1 MNWKRFLVVV
11 FSFLISVGIGAS
23 RVSAQASASSGSI
36 QGTVTDA
43 QGAIVPAA
51 KVTITNNGTGLKI
64 TPPVNGAGIF
74 NSGSVEPGS
83 YTIRVEATGFKS
95 TDVGVVVQV
104 GNIASQTIVLQV
116 GSGSTT
122 VTVEATAEAVNP
134 DQVTIQGVL
143 TPEQIENLPIN
154 GRNFLD
160 LAQLEPGVQIQD
172 GGNFD
177 PTKKG
182 FESVSFGGRFG
193 RTARIEVD
201 GLDIS
206 DETVGTTTQNISMN
220 SIQEFQVSQ
229 SSLDLGT
236 ELTSSGTINVTTK
249 SGTNAVHGEGF
260 YGYRDNGTSA
270 IDSIFT
276 RKQYGVN
283 LGAPIVK
290 DKLFAF
296 GSWERTTQS
305 EEGAVIPLAPFNVD
319 QKGTTGSPFNDLE
332 FLGRVDYNLTNSV
345 HVFFKFTYEQNKD
358 VASFVPGTYE
368 PFANVDNTPS
378 YGGGIDFTTGTFTHS
393 FRVGYLK
400 FRNGIAAAPVD
411 NPIFNPAPDL
421 SLAIGNGRTSCSA
434 SGNLF
439 CSGLNILAPQATFQT
454 DKQFKYTG
462 SKILGTH
469 TLVYGVGVNRILGGG
484 FANFF
489 GLGPAV
495 RSASNGANILFSN
508 QEKFAPGTMT
518 PQGNSNPLNWPVSQI
533 EIGNGEGCFTEIP
546 QFGQPCGGQFD
557 TRFQAYIGDTWKIKP
572 NVTLI
577 YGLRYNRDTGRT
589 DSDLPAIAN
598 LNAFAP
604 GLGNP
609 VNQPNKNFGG
619 LLGLAWAP
627 GTSGKT
633 VVRVGTGINYENG
646 VFNNVL
652 FDRPGR
658 LPTGLFNQAQFVCSQ
673 GGVVYPDGTLV
684 TSVNG
689 LDIPTQVCG
698 QAIGS
703 VESSLVAIQQ
713 QYQAATVAAGP
724 QQNGAFFDAG
734 NTTVNTGSM
743 FAPNYRS
750 PYSVQVN
757 AGIQR
762 ELKPGTVISVDYL
775 RNVGLH
781 TLLGIDQN
789 HVGDA
794 RFLDQTAA
802 TNAITATNAAFNCP
816 AGPAGINCAINSPI
830 PSGCQLDANSNF
842 LPGAHLCDFANNGIG
857 GGLNA
862 TGGAALVNMQNPV
875 NTVAFAGIRP
885 DYGQILLLYPGGRS
899 TYNALQ
905 VVLRSDVKSP
915 VRFITRLNTQ
925 ISYSLS
931 RFNAQ
936 ATDGDFVNGALDFNN
951 PGKYIGPNSLD
962 RTSQLS
968 GGVVMN
974 LPKGFRMDFIT
985 HWYTALPQT
994 ITFATNVVPE
1004 DILQTDTNGDGQPGV
1019 APIPG
1024 TQVGEFGRGI
1034 KASGIN
1040 NALTKYT
1047 DAFGNQLTPAGQAL
1061 VAAGLFTQAQLTTL
1075 CAVTPSLTPPPG
1087 CAQQYSNL
1095 QIPTAPRNQ
1104 VGNGALFTFDMTLGY
1119 SFRPIRRWESF
1130 RIEPQVRFFNLFN
1143 HPTYNSPDNLLNG
1156 VLDGSVGSITNTTR
1170 NGVDNNR
1177 SSFLNGLGSG
1187 TFAQGAPRVIE
1198 FGGKISF

>member
-1 MNWKRFLVVV
+1 MNGRRFLVVV
-11 FSFLISVGIGAS
+11 FSFLVSLAIGAP
-23 RVSAQASASSGSI
+23 RVSAQASISTGSI

-43 QGAIVPAA
+43 QGATVPAA
-51 KVTITNNGTGLKI
+51 KVTVIGNGTGLKI

-74 NSGSVEPGS
+74 NSGPVEPGS
-83 YTIRVEATGFKS
+83 YTIHVEAAGFKT
-95 TDVGVVVQV
+95 TDVGVIVQV
-104 GNIASQTIVLQV
+104 GNIAAQTIVLQV
-116 GSGSTT
+116 GAGSTT
-122 VTVEATAEAVNP
+122 VTVEATTEAVNP

-220 SIQEFQVSQ
+220 SIEEFQVAQ

-249 SGTNAVHGEGF
+249 SGTNGVHGGGF

-270 IDSIFT
+270 VPSVFT
-276 RKQYGVN
+276 RKQYGAD
-283 LGAPIVK
+283 LGAPIIK

-296 GSWERTTQS
+296 GSWERTTQT
-305 EEGAVIPLAPFNVD
+305 EEGLVVPVAPFDVL
-319 QKGTTGSPFNDLE
+319 QGSVGSPFNDLE
-332 FLGRVDYNLTNSV
+332 FLGRLDYNLTKSA
-345 HVFFKFTYEQNKD
+345 HVFFKFGYEQNKD

-368 PFANVDNTPS
+368 PFANIDNTPN
-378 YGGGIDFTTGTFTHS
+378 YGGGIDFTTGSFTHS
-393 FRVGYLK
+393 FRLGYFK
-400 FRNGIAAAPVD
+400 FRNGIAAAPISD
-411 NPIFNPAPDL
+411 PLLNPAPGL
-421 SLAIGNGRTSCSA
+421 SLAIGNVSTSCTA
-434 SGNLF
+434 SGDLF
-439 CSGLNILAPQATFQT
+439 CSGLNILAPQATYQT
-454 DKQFKYTG
+454 DKQFKYSG
-462 SKILGTH
+462 SKVLNTH

-495 RSASNGANILFSN
+495 RSAVNTPNITFSN
-508 QEKFAPGTMT
+508 QMNFAPGTPN
-518 PQGNSNPLNWPVSQI
+518 PQGLGNENPLNWPVTQI
-533 EIGNGEGCFTEIP
+533 DVGNGEGCFTEIP
-546 QFGQPCGGQFD
+546 EFGQPCGGQFD
-557 TRFQAYIGDTWKIKP
+557 TRFQAYVGDTWKFRP
-572 NVTLI
+572 NLTLI

-589 DSDLPAIAN
+589 DSDLPPIQA
-598 LNAFAP
+598 LNDFQA
-604 GLGNP
+604 GLGNR
-609 VNQPNKNFGG
+609 VNQPNHNFGG
-619 LLGLAWAP
+619 LLGVAWSP
-627 GTSGKT
+627 GGSSKT
-633 VVRVGTGINYENG
+633 VIRAGAGINYENG

-658 LPTGLFNQAQFVCSQ
+658 LMTGLFNQSQAVCSQ
-673 GGVVYPDGTLV
+673 GGVTYPDGTLV
-684 TSVNG
+684 TTVNG
-689 LDIPTQVCG
+689 LSIPNQICG
-698 QAIGS
+698 AAIGN
-703 VESSLVAIQQ
+703 VESDIIAIQQ

-724 QQNGAFFDAG
+724 QANGAFFGAS
-734 NTTVNTGSM
+734 NTSANTGSM
-743 FAPNYRS
+743 FAPNFRT
-750 PYSVQVN
+750 PYSLQMN
-757 AGIQR
+757 AGFQR
-762 ELKPGTVISVDYL
+762 ELRPGTVLSVDYL

-781 TLLGIDQN
+781 TLLGIDEN

-794 RFLDQTAA
+794 RFLDTTAA
-802 TNAITATNAAFNCP
+802 TNAITTTNAEFNCP
-816 AGPAGINCAINSPI
+816 AGPAGINCAIGSGM
-830 PSGCQLDANSNF
+830 PSTCALAADGITPLS
-842 LPGAHLCDFANNGIG
+842 GAHLCDFSANGIG
-857 GGLNA
+857 GGINA
-862 TGGAALVNMQNPV
+862 TGSFPTAGPKAGGAVNSI
-875 NTVAFAGIRP
+875 AFAGINP
-885 DYGQILLLYPGGRS
+885 NFGQILLLEPGGRS
-899 TYNALQ
+899 VYNALQ

-936 ATDGDFVNGALDFNN
+936 ATDGDFVNSALDFRD
-951 PGKYIGPNSLD
+951 PGKYIGPNGLD

-968 GGVVMN
+968 GGVVMD
-974 LPKGFRMDFIT
+974 LPKGFRLDFIT

-994 ITFATNVVPE
+994 LTFATNVVPE

-1024 TQVGEFGRGI
+1024 TQVGSFGRGI
-1034 KASGIN
+1034 KANDIN
-1040 NALTKYT
+1040 NALTKYSNT
-1047 DAFGNQLTPAGQAL
+1047 FGNQLTPAGQAL
-1061 VAAGLFTQAQLTTL
+1061 VAAGLFTQDQLTTL

-1087 CAQQYSNL
+1087 CAAQYSNL

-1119 SFRPIRRWESF
+1119 SFRPVRHWESF

-1143 HPTYNSPDNLLNG
+1143 HPTYNGPDNLLSG
-1156 VLDGSVGSITNTTR
+1156 VLDGTVGSVANTTKADR
-1170 NGVDNNR
+1170 F
-1177 SSFLNGLGSG
+1177 SFQNGLGSG

-1198 FGGKISF
+1198 FGGRISF

>member
-1 MNWKRFLVVV
+1 MNWKRFFVAMFALLVA
-11 FSFLISVGIGAS
+11 FSFTSTRA
-23 RVSAQASASSGSI
+23 SAQASLSTGSI
-36 QGTVTDA
+36 QGTITDP
-43 QGAIVPAA
+43 QGASMPTA
-51 KVTITNNGTGLKI
+51 KVTITSLGNGLKI
-64 TPPVNGAGIF
+64 TPAVNQAGLF
-74 NSGSVEPGS
+74 TSGPVEPGQ
-83 YTIRVEATGFKS
+83 YTIRVEAAGFK
-95 TDVGVVVQV
+95 TTEVTATVQV
-104 GNIASQTIVLQV
+104 GNILPESIVMQV
-116 GSGSTT
+116 GAGTTT
-122 VTVEATAEAVNP
+122 VTVEASTETVNA

-229 SSLDLGT
+229 SSLDLST

-270 IDSIFT
+270 VDSVFT
-276 RKQYGVN
+276 RKQYG
-283 LGAPIVK
+283 LDMGAPIIK

-296 GSWERTTQS
+296 GSWERTTQT
-305 EEGAVIPLAPFNVD
+305 EEGLVVPVAPFDVLT
-319 QKGTTGSPFNDLE
+319 GAVGSPFNDLE
-332 FLGRVDYNLTNSV
+332 FVGRLDYNLTKNA
-345 HVFFKFTYEQNKD
+345 HVFFKYTYEQNRD

-378 YGGGIDFTTGTFTHS
+378 YGGGIDFTTGSFTHS
-393 FRVGYLK
+393 IRLGYLK
-400 FRNGIAAAPVD
+400 FRNGIAASPVND
-411 NPIFNPAPDL
+411 PILNPAPDL
-421 SLAIGNGRTSCSA
+421 SLAIGNVSTSCTV

-454 DKQFKYTG
+454 DKQLKYNG
-462 SKILGTH
+462 SKVINTH

-495 RSASNGANILFSN
+495 RSGVNSNNVAFSN
-508 QEKFAPGTMT
+508 QQNFAPGTVT
-518 PQGNSNPLNWPVSQI
+518 PNGNTNPLNWPVTQI
-533 EIGNGEGCFTEIP
+533 DVGNGEGCFTEIP
-546 QFGQPCGGQFD
+546 QFGQSCGGQFD
-557 TRFQAYIGDTWKIKP
+557 TRFQAYIGDTWKVKP
-572 NVTLI
+572 NVTFI

-589 DSDLPAIAN
+589 DSDLPAIAP
-598 LNAFAP
+598 LNAFEP
-604 GLGNP
+604 GLGRP

-619 LLGLAWAP
+619 LVGLAWSP
-627 GTSGKT
+627 FGNQKT
-633 VVRVGTGINYENG
+633 VIRAGAGINYENG

-658 LPTGLFNQAQFVCSQ
+658 LQTGLFNQTQAVCSA
-673 GGVVYPDGTLV
+673 GGVTYPDGTFV
-684 TSVNG
+684 TTVNG
-689 LDIPTQVCG
+689 LSIPNQICG
-698 QAIGS
+698 AAVGN
-703 VESSLVAIQQ
+703 VESDIVAIQQ

-724 QQNGAFFDAG
+724 QANGAFFG
-734 NTTVNTGSM
+734 SSNTTANTGSM

-750 PYSVQVN
+750 PYSIQMN

-762 ELKPGTVISVDYL
+762 ELKPGTILSVDYL

-794 RFLDQTAA
+794 RFLDATAA
-802 TNAITATNAAFNCP
+802 TNAITATNSEFGCP
-816 AGPAGINCAINSPI
+816 AGPAGINCAIASAA
-830 PSGCQLDANSNF
+830 PSTCAADPTTGNP
-842 LPGAHLCDFANNGIG
+842 LPGAHLCDFSANGIG
-857 GGLNA
+857 GGINA
-862 TGGAALVNMQNPV
+862 TGGFPTAGPKAGGAVNSI
-875 NTVAFAGIRP
+875 AFAGINP
-885 DYGQILLLYPGGRS
+885 NFGQILLLEPGGRS
-899 TYNALQ
+899 VYNALQ

-915 VRFITRLNTQ
+915 VRFIHRLNTQ

-936 ATDGDFVNGALDFNN
+936 ATDGDFVNSALDFNN
-951 PGKYIGPNSLD
+951 PGRYIGPNSLD

-968 GGVVMN
+968 GGVVME

-994 ITFATNVVPE
+994 ITFGTNSVPE
-1004 DILQTDTNGDGQPGV
+1004 DILQTDTNGDGQAGV

-1040 NALTKYT
+1040 NALAKYSS
-1047 DAFGNQLTPAGQAL
+1047 AFGDQLTPAGQAL

-1087 CAQQYSNL
+1087 CAAQYGNL
-1095 QIPTAPRNQ
+1095 QIPTAPTNQ

-1119 SFRPIRRWESF
+1119 SFHPVRRWESF

-1143 HPTYNSPDNLLNG
+1143 HPTYNGPDNLLTG
-1156 VLDGSVGSITNTTR
+1156 ILDGSVGSVTNTTKADR
-1170 NGVDNNR
+1170 F
-1177 SSFLNGLGSG
+1177 SFQNGLGSG